1 MRVAKLHRD
10 KKGFLIL
17 LPKFKRI
24 KKSNWSIFKVE
35 SDKIIVSLVRRKFRK
50 AKFGSTK

>member
-10 KKGFLIL
+10 KKGFLVL

-24 KKSNWSIFKVE
+24 KKSNWCIFE
-35 SDKIIVSLVRRKFRK
+35 IDGDKIILSLVRRKFGK
-50 AKFGSTK
+50 A

>member
-1 MRVAKLHRD
+1 MRVAKLHQD
-10 KKGFLIL
+10 KKGFLVL

-24 KKSNWSIFKVE
+24 KKSNWCIFE
-35 SDKIIVSLVRRKFRK
+35 IDNDKIIISLVCRKFRK